1 MQASTDT
8 AAHEA
13 VTGESSPA
21 SAAWPAPSEWPA
33 ADAHP
38 LDVARFW
45 RDRMHAMVLPT
56 PSAEDTRDYAAHL
69 HREAIRDWKWGRPN
83 EEPPPKIAERLE
95 SDSREQAWDAAKG
108 PIPLFAKSFAG
119 KTAATL
125 NDKDL
130 ARAWGDKQ
138 RGAHRGVCIILGDL
152 AQVDVDPRHGGDITG
167 EWASIP
173 GPRVSTPGGGVHV
186 FTLGAGVRPSTG
198 KHALAPGVE
207 VRTSGYAVVPSGSS
221 SPNRQWTSVAA
232 PQPAPS
238 ALCRGG
244 TPPASRSKRRDPNA
258 TPQPWDEA
266 PTGAEDGAPGRVA
279 YILANDAGE
288 GERNAGAQAIVGM
301 LARPVGL
308 PDDAVRAA
316 LGLLG
321 EWGAGQDWSGPR
333 AKEEAARWHAALT
346 RGPRDAEFAA
356 EVVATWISVRD
367 VNPRRWSA
375 AKARTVARSV
385 WKTCDRRE
393 EGNAGAEDMAGAGGV
408 ADYTPP
414 TRPLAQA
421 TTVPEQGP
429 AAPTAQPPAPS
440 VNVAAAY
447 VPLPPIG
454 TEEASEAAKEERFLR
469 SILPTIGEAYP
480 LESMARDMAKKP
492 VRVDTLYPFMDFW
505 RVELE
510 PADDYGVSVG
520 HGYGQWFARAIGG
533 LCEGDFKAL
542 GAAGAKAGKTHFLGQ
557 GIEGLALCTAA
568 RVLGIPGYSDAPI
581 IMPVWVSE
589 MPKEGEVLLRMVSRH
604 LGFDMH
610 AITDGQAAGEAPG
623 VMHMAN
629 ANQQTSGVVVQ
640 HARRLANLFVGGGT
654 LDGRPA
660 GGEHDPLGWAI
671 RHLVREIDLSKF
683 PNPKGTGRNR
693 IDFRSGPNLIG
704 KLADAVALYRRD
716 LARLL
721 GVSEDE
727 VLPVALLD
735 PGQRFAGDDES
746 SKAALDALLGAV
758 VARICRRRSGLG
770 AVAIM
775 TSDTTKAAARDL
787 DLERFLSESGQRLAA
802 DIFAG
807 SQAIMH
813 NADVIA
819 VCGEDNGVP
828 FQRTQWVRVLQGRT
842 GAPAEVY
849 PFRWETHLGRF
860 RPRKSEP
867 LRAIDPERGGRGG
880 GRGDAPRGGGR
891 SWAPAPPGGIGDRQ

>member
-69 HREAIRDWKWGRPN
+69 HREFVRDHRQAN
-83 EEPPPKIAERLE
+83 ANAEPSPEVDRLLKL
-95 SDSREQAWDAAKG
+95 DAADLAADARKA
-108 PIPLFAKSFAG
+108 PIPRFAKSLAG

-125 NDKDL
+125 SDAEL
-130 ARAWGDKQ
+130 SRIWGDKQ

-186 FTLGAGVRPSTG
+186 FTIGAGVKPSTG

-221 SPNRQWTSVAA
+221 SPNRQWMSVEA
-232 PQPAPS
+232 PRPAPS

-244 TPPASRSKRRDPNA
+244 TPPARSKRRDPNA
-258 TPQPWDEA
+258 TPQPWDDA

-279 YILANDAGE
+279 YILAVDAGE

-316 LGLLG
+316 LNLLG
-321 EWGAGQDWSGPR
+321 EWGAGQDWNGPR

-421 TTVPEQGP
+421 TTAAEQGI
-429 AAPTAQPPAPS
+429 ATEASPAPS
-440 VNVAAAY
+440 LAALPAY
-447 VPLPPIG
+447 NYAPVVMPSAGDEDAL
-454 TEEASEAAKEERFLR
+454 AALRRQVFLR
-469 SILPTIGEAYP
+469 RILPSSAEAYP
-480 LESMARDMAKKP
+480 DDAMDKDMERIP
-492 VRVDTLYPFMDFW
+492 LRIDSLYPFFDFW
-505 RVELE
+505 KVAAED
-510 PADDYGVSVG
+510 PAPEYNAAPVG
-520 HGYGQWFARAIGG
+520 HGYGRWFASAVGG
-533 LCEGDFKAL
+533 LLPGDFKVI
-542 GAAGAKAGKTHFLGQ
+542 GGAGAKIGKTYFLGQ
-557 GIEGLALCTAA
+557 GLEGLALDAAA
-568 RVLGIPGYSDAPI
+568 RILGIPGYEKCPI
-581 IMPVWVSE
+581 VMTVWVTE
-589 MPKEGEVLLRMVSRH
+589 MPKPGEVKLRMLSRQF
-604 LGFDMH
+604 GFDMS
-610 AITDGQAAGEAPG
+610 AITMATAAEESAGI
-623 VMHMAN
+623 MHMAN
-629 ANQQTSGVVVQ
+629 ESQCTPDVIVK
-640 HARRLANLFVGGGT
+640 HARAIVKHYRSNEKDPVGFVIKHLNKELALSEF
-654 LDGRPA
+654 PA
-660 GGEHDPLGWAI
+660 PT
-671 RHLVREIDLSKF
+671 
-683 PNPKGTGRNR
+683 GTGRNYV
-693 IDFRSGPNLIG
+693 DHASGVNLISH
-704 KLADAVALYRRD
+704 LADAVALRRTE
-716 LARLL
+716 LAQLL
-721 GVSEDE
+721 GVNEDE
-727 VLPVALLD
+727 ITPIIAID
-735 PGQRFAGDDES
+735 PGQRFIGGDG
-746 SKAALDALLGAV
+746 SKKELDAFLNAIKNKL
-758 VARICRRRSGLG
+758 CLTHNGLG
-770 AVAIM
+770 AIVLA
-775 TSDTTKAAARDL
+775 TSDTTKAAVKEIDL
-787 DLERFLSESGQRLAA
+787 DTFMSGPGPSLAA

-807 SQAIMH
+807 SQGWMH
-813 NADVIA
+813 IPDTVIA
-819 VCGEDNGVP
+819 VCGEKGGAS
-828 FQRTQWVRVLQGRT
+828 FQRTQWVRVLQSRT
-842 GAPAEVY
+842 GTAELMY
-849 PFRWETHLGRF
+849 PFRWETHIGRF

-880 GRGDAPRGGGR
+880 RGDGPRGGGR
-891 SWAPAPPGGIGDRQ
+891 TWAPAAPGGIGDRQ